1 MPTAA
6 KLFATIVLGGAAFL
20 AGWLL
25 LQEMPG
31 AAKIDYLPLFA
42 VGYGV
47 LFGWF
52 MVGSQARRGKIAMLQ
67 IGLTAMAYVT
77 VLVLLSTAFVLMIRQ
92 SLNMH
97 YAGLSDALIDTIQ
110 KALDLGQKG
119 LFPDIV
125 IVLILGGAFGGLI
138 AHWAG
143 RRWP

>member
-20 AGWLL
+20 AGWLFIR
-25 LQEMPG
+25 EIPG
-31 AAKIDYLPLFA
+31 ATRIDYLPLFA
-42 VGYGV
+42 VGYG
-47 LFGWF
+47 LFFGWF
-52 MVGSQARRGKIAMLQ
+52 MVGAQARRGRVTMLQ

-77 VLVLLSTAFVLMIRQ
+77 VMVLLSTAFVMMIRQ
-92 SLNMH
+92 SMNMH
-97 YAGLSDALIDTIQ
+97 YSGLSEALIDIIQ
-110 KALDLGQKG
+110 KALDLAQKG
-119 LFPDIV
+119 LFPDVI